1 MNNNQA
7 IINNITP
14 QDFKDY
20 FTREFSYLP
29 VWDGSI
35 SYKLNDIVYY
45 EVEGLFYKSLVNK
58 NINNTPS
65 EDSEFWQEDD
75 ETQYNDYIND
85 DDINKAFVQA
95 KNMINLSLF
104 GKNEELLKICYL
116 MLTAHFL
123 VTNLNMSNGNGT
135 SSFIITSKSVGGV
148 SASYGIPKK
157 ILDDPNLAYLMGTDF
172 GKEYIQYIL
181 PLLNG
186 NIMIL
191 NGRTSLL

>member
-1 MNNNQA
+1 MINNQT

-29 VWDGSI
+29 LWYSDI
-35 SYKLNDIVYY
+35 NYKINDIVYY
-45 EVEGLFYKSLVNK
+45 ESEGLFYKSLINK

-65 EDSEFWQEDD
+65 EDSEYWQEDD
-75 ETQYNDYIND
+75 EVQYNDYIND
-85 DDINKAFVQA
+85 NDITKAFLQA

-104 GKNEELLKICYL
+104 GKNEELLKMCFL

-123 VTNLNMSNGNGT
+123 VMDLNMSNGNSA
-135 SSFIITSKSVGGV
+135 SSFMITSKSVGSV
-148 SASYGIPKK
+148 SASYGIPQK
-157 ILDDPNLAYLMGTDF
+157 ILDNPNLSYLASTQF
-172 GKEYIQYIL
+172 GLKYLVYIL
-181 PLLNG
+181 PLLSG
-186 NIMIL
+186 NIVIL

>member
-1 MNNNQA
+1 MINKQT

-20 FTREFSYLP
+20 FTREFKYLP
-29 VWDGSI
+29 LWYSDI
-35 SYKLNDIVYY
+35 SYKINDIVYY
-45 EVEGLFYKSLVNK
+45 ESGGLFYKSLINK

-65 EDSEFWQEDD
+65 EDSEYWQEDD
-75 ETQYNDYIND
+75 EVQYNDYIND
-85 DDINKAFVQA
+85 DDMTKAFLQA

-104 GKNEELLKICYL
+104 GKNEELLKMCFL

-123 VTNLNMSNGNGT
+123 VMDLNMSNGNGT
-135 SSFIITSKSVGGV
+135 SSFMITSKSVGSV
-148 SASYGIPKK
+148 SASYGIPQK
-157 ILDDPNLAYLMGTDF
+157 ILDSPNLSYLASTQF
-172 GKEYIQYIL
+172 GLKYIQYIL
-181 PLLNG
+181 PLLSG

>member
-1 MNNNQA
+1 MINNQT

-20 FTREFSYLP
+20 FTREFNYLSL
-29 VWDGSI
+29 WYSDI
-35 SYKLNDIVYY
+35 SYKINDIVYY
-45 EVEGLFYKSLVNK
+45 ESEGLFYKSLINN

-65 EDSEFWQEDD
+65 EDSEYWQEDD
-75 ETQYNDYIND
+75 EVQYNDYIND
-85 DDINKAFVQA
+85 NDITKAFSQA

-104 GKNEELLKICYL
+104 GKNEELLKMCYL

-123 VTNLNMSNGNGT
+123 VMDLNMSNGNGA
-135 SSFIITSKSVGGV
+135 SSFMITSKSVGSV
-148 SASYGIPKK
+148 SASYGIPQK
-157 ILDDPNLAYLMGTDF
+157 ILDNPNLSYLASTQF
-172 GKEYIQYIL
+172 GLKYIQYIL
-181 PLLNG
+181 PLLSG

>member
-1 MNNNQA
+1 MINNQT

-45 EVEGLFYKSLVNK
+45 EVEGLFYKSLINK
-58 NINNTPS
+58 NINNIPA
-65 EDSEFWQEDD
+65 ENSEFWQEDD
-75 ETQYNDYIND
+75 EVQYNDYIND
-85 DDINKAFVQA
+85 NDITKAFLQA

-104 GKNEELLKICYL
+104 GKNEELLKMCFL

-123 VTNLNMSNGNGT
+123 VMDLNMSNGNSA
-135 SSFIITSKSVGGV
+135 SSFMITSKSVGSV
-148 SASYGIPKK
+148 SASYGIPQK
-157 ILDDPNLAYLMGTDF
+157 ILDSPNLSYLASTQF
-172 GKEYIQYIL
+172 GLKYIQYIL
-181 PLLNG
+181 PLLSG